1 MSANTAFSSSV
12 DNEVTNESFLHGI
25 FGETRPLMAPAV
37 VSFSGHPQKQLSWIA
52 VPWSNGSP
60 LEGDRNN
67 YFSLASYQT
76 DNLAGFQRKKD
87 RFLALHALTLDD
99 IGGKVDRGRVTLQPS
114 WIIETSSNNF
124 QYGYIFRVPIEDI
137 QQAEELAN
145 AIIKAELTDP
155 GNDGPATRLA
165 RLPVGVNGKY
175 VPSFIC
181 NLTSWRPDL
190 TYTPDEI
197 IEGLELERFIEG
209 RSSTDDALVLAL
221 KSKGLYREHGPQGK
235 HHVTCPWA
243 SEHRGSVDP
252 GATYFEPND
261 TYPEPLFR
269 CHHPV
274 CKDRGIEELR
284 QVLGLAL
291 PAILVGDGQLNQLV
305 DQTVKLLA
313 STGRHFRS
321 DDGLAVVSD
330 NLGTSIPNHEQLTLD
345 LADLADWRK
354 TTGNGRTKRIDPPKN
369 VIQHVL
375 NGGRLNSLNNLVGTV
390 SQPFL
395 RPDGSLVTTE
405 RYDKKTQ
412 LYASFDAGQ
421 YTVPEHP
428 TEADAKGALDELN
441 DILAEFPF
449 DQPHDRSAALAGI
462 LTATVRASL
471 PTAPMFHVTANTPG
485 SGKSFLCSLFWLFAT
500 EQSQEPASFPSTSDE
515 CEKLLLGLLSKS
527 PAVIEFDNLTGDLV
541 PHAKLCTA
549 LSSPSISGRILGANN
564 IRTVS
569 TRSLFL
575 SSGNNVVPLRDL
587 TRRVLTVTFRSLEE
601 TPALRKFDNPN
612 LLDEVKMNRER
623 YVSLALT
630 IIRAF
635 VESDEEVDAKPFG
648 SYSGWTHW
656 CRKPLIWLGQEDPLI
671 SVEHSI
677 AHDPDRETLGHL
689 LRAWSSVFGTTP
701 TRVAEAATQPFSDDH
716 LTRKQLWDVLHEIA
730 PDGERINDKRLG
742 RWITQRQGR
751 IVDGLSFQRGP
762 DSNHSSTWIVERR

>member
-1 MSANTAFSSSV
+1 MEVDRIGEAVLVAESSAAHFDHLDAAVDAFC
-12 DNEVTNESFLHGI
+12 
-25 FGETRPLMAPAV
+25 RA
-37 VSFSGHPQKQLSWIA
+37 IA
-52 VPWSNGSP
+52 D
-60 LEGDRNN
+60 LE
-67 YFSLASYQT
+67 
-76 DNLAGFQRKKD
+76 
-87 RFLALHALTLDD
+87 HDD
-99 IGGKVDRGRVTLQPS
+99 IGGKVDRELITVEPS

-124 QYGYIFRVPIEDI
+124 QYGYIFQTPIDELH
-137 QQAEELAN
+137 QAEELAN

-175 VPSFIC
+175 VPSFKC
-181 NLTSWRPDL
+181 NLTSWHPDL
-190 TYTPDEI
+190 TYTPDEL

-209 RSSTDDALVLAL
+209 RSSVDDALVLAL
-221 KSKGLYREHGPQGK
+221 KSKGLYREHGPQQK
-235 HHVTCPWA
+235 HHITCPWA

-274 CKDRGIEELR
+274 CRDRGIHELR

-291 PAILVGDGQLNQLV
+291 PAIIVRDGQLNPMV
-305 DQTVKLLA
+305 DQTVNLLA
-313 STGRHFRS
+313 STGRHFLS
-321 DDGLAVVSD
+321 DDRLIVVS
-330 NLGTSIPNHEQLTLD
+330 PNSGITAPSHEELTLD

-354 TTGNGRTKRIDPPKN
+354 PTGNGGTKQIDPPKN

-375 NGGRLNSLNNLVGTV
+375 NGGRLKALNNLVGTV

-395 RPDGSLVTTE
+395 RSDGSLVTTE
-405 RYDKKTQ
+405 GYDQQTK
-412 LYASFDAGQ
+412 LYASFVADR

-428 TEADAKGALDELN
+428 TKSDAEGALAELN
-441 DILAEFPF
+441 ELLAEFPF
-449 DQPHDRSAALAGI
+449 AASHDRSAALAGI
-462 LTATVRASL
+462 LTATIRSSL
-471 PTAPMFHVTANTPG
+471 PTAPMFHVKANTPG

-527 PAVIEFDNLTGDLV
+527 PAVIEFDNLTGDLA

-549 LSSPSISGRILGANN
+549 LSSPSISGRILGVNN

-575 SSGNNVVPLRDL
+575 SSGNNVVPLLDL
-587 TRRVLTVTFRSLEE
+587 TRRVLTVTLRSNEE
-601 TPALRKFDNPN
+601 TPALRKFTNPN
-612 LLDEVKMNRER
+612 LLDEVKINRER

-635 VESDEEVDAKPFG
+635 VESDEEVDAKPFT
-648 SYSGWTHW
+648 SYSEWTDW

-730 PDGERINDKRLG
+730 PDGERINNKRLG

-751 IVDGLSFQRGP
+751 IVAGLSFQRGP
-762 DSNHSSTWIVERR
+762 DSNHSSTWIVDKM